1 MSAKTKIV
9 VLKMKH
15 ILLLGIFIGIIALLT
30 IFLITTFSN
39 QNSPKPETVETG
51 KYTPGVYTSCV
62 SLGDESLDVSVCVDS
77 NNINSIS
84 LVNKSETVET
94 MYPLI
99 TPAMDDIVS
108 QIIET
113 QSTDNVSYQDNCQY
127 TSIVL
132 MDAINTSI
140 EKAKTSQ

>member
-9 VLKMKH
+9 VVKMKH
-15 ILLLGIFIGIIALLT
+15 ILVTGILIGIIALLA
-30 IFLITTFSN
+30 IFLITSFSN
-39 QNSPKPETVETG
+39 SNTPKPESVETG
-51 KYTPGVYTSCV
+51 KYTPGVYTSSV
-62 SLGDESLDVSVCVDS
+62 ALGNESLDVSVCVDS

-99 TPAMDDIVS
+99 NPAMDELVS
-108 QIIET
+108 QIIEK
-113 QSTDNVSYQDNCQY
+113 QSTENITYQDNQQY

-132 MDAINTSI
+132 LDAINSSLA
-140 EKAKTSQ
+140 KAKTSQ